1 MKKDYLFEVILF
13 VIAFFDPTTHANC
26 IEFSNSFAVK
36 FA

>member
-13 VIAFFDPTTHANC
+13 VIAFFNPTTYANC

>member
-13 VIAFFDPTTHANC
+13 VIAFFNPATYANC
-26 IEFSNSFAVK
+26 IELSNSFAVK